1 MLSRWIKSLGK
12 KLDLMGKGLI
22 EIVYDKRQDVPA
34 RIIAFFLKGLSY
46 IFKAIVKARYFLYD
60 KRVFKDN
67 YLGCLVIVVGN
78 LTVGGTGKT
87 PVVEKIA
94 RELTASGKK
103 VAILSRGYKSKSD
116 GFFTKLKNY
125 FTHGEVSPPKV
136 VSDGETVFLDS
147 LVAGDEPY
155 MLARNLKGVAVV
167 VDKNRVKAGH
177 FAVKNFG
184 VDVLIL
190 DDGFQYLPLKGQLQ
204 VLLVDKTNPF
214 GNKHL
219 LPRGI
224 LREPVSHLKRASY
237 VLLTKS
243 DGNRD
248 MPLENFIRKYNKSAE
263 MIECEHSIQYLL
275 NFHTNERAEMS
286 IMKRQ
291 DIACFSA
298 IAVPEGFEKF
308 LVREQANIVHKERFL
323 DHHRFTQLEL
333 DDFFAEAKENG
344 AKFVVTTEKD
354 AVRIA
359 KDYKTPIPLYFTKL
373 DINILSGD
381 KDFSHLVDRICSKTS
396 INSKNTKNL

>member
-1 MLSRWIKSLGK
+1 MLSRWIKSLKK
-12 KLDLMGKGLI
+12 KLELFGKGAI
-22 EIVYDKRQDVPA
+22 DIVYDRREDFPA
-34 RIIAFFLKGLSY
+34 KVFAFFLRGLSY
-46 IFKAIVKARYFLYD
+46 VFKAIVKLRYFLYD

-94 RELTASGKK
+94 RELTAEGRK

-116 GFFTKLKNY
+116 GLLGKLKNWI
-125 FTHGEVSPPKV
+125 THGEVSPPKV
-136 VSDGETVFLDS
+136 VSDGENVLLDS

-177 FAVKNFG
+177 FAVEKFG

-204 VLLVDKTNPF
+204 ILLVDKTNPF
-214 GNKHL
+214 GNKAL

-237 VLLTKS
+237 IFLTKS

-248 MPLENFIRKYNKSAE
+248 LELESFIRKYNKEAE
-263 MIECEHSIQYLL
+263 MIECAHCPQYLL
-275 NFHTNERAEMS
+275 NFHTDERVELP
-286 IMKRQ
+286 IMKNV

-298 IAVPEGFEKF
+298 IAVPAGFEYF
-308 LVREQANIVHKERFL
+308 LLKERANIVYKERFL
-323 DHHRFTQLEL
+323 DHHRFSKEEL
-333 DDFFAEAKENG
+333 DEVFKEAVESG

-354 AVRIA
+354 AVRID
-359 KDYKTPIPLYFTKL
+359 KDYKTPIPFYYTKL
-373 DINILSGD
+373 DIKILSGD
-381 KDFSHLVDRICSKTS
+381 KDFKHLVDRICSKTS
-396 INSKNTKNL
+396 IR